1 LRAQFLP
8 VEWASKPGY
17 YGAGIYSEPD
27 SKFISFANK
36 DSSSE
41 TAYSANLVLNYGLDP
56 NGYKE
61 GVVIFGNSRFT
72 DDVYVN
78 SNLFVGNSIYSDTTV
93 SLENSKGKVVLYT
106 DGTSVVFRPS
116 GDYTE
121 KIALG
126 SSHGYWSAVYAKNGT
141 IQTSDRNKKHDI
153 KDISNKY
160 EELFFKLKP
169 VIYGFNN
176 GDRTHI
182 GAISQDVEESMNEVG
197 LSDLEF
203 AGFCKDVRV
212 KDVKDEDGNIAEEK
226 VLDEDGNEQYDYSL
240 RYSEFIML
248 NTHMIQKAYKKIEEQ
263 QAEIDTLKEQV
274 SFLMQKL
281 GGNAE

>member
-1 LRAQFLP
+1 
-8 VEWASKPGY
+8 
-17 YGAGIYSEPD
+17 
-27 SKFISFANK
+27 
-36 DSSSE
+36 
-41 TAYSANLVLNYGLDP
+41 
-56 NGYKE
+56 
-61 GVVIFGNSRFT
+61 
-72 DDVYVN
+72 
-78 SNLFVGNSIYSDTTV
+78 
-93 SLENSKGKVVLYT
+93 
-106 DGTSVVFRPS
+106 
-116 GDYTE
+116 
-121 KIALG
+121 
-126 SSHGYWSAVYAKNGT
+126 
-141 IQTSDRNKKHDI
+141 
-153 KDISNKY
+153 
-160 EELFFKLKP
+160 
-169 VIYGFNN
+169 
-176 GDRTHI
+176 
-182 GAISQDVEESMNEVG
+182 MNEVG